1 MELKVKSIAGTLE
14 SSDIQIIV
22 EPTTDSG
29 ILIDLESVVMGQ
41 YEEDIRKVILEVAS
55 EMDVTSAKIYANDK
69 GAISAVIKSRV
80 QTALHRA
87 SQQDKYIWKKG
98 GNK

>member
-1 MELKVKSIAGTLE
+1 MELKVKAIAGTLE

-22 EPTTDSG
+22 EPTTEVG
-29 ILIDLESVVMGQ
+29 ISINLESVVMGQ
-41 YEEDIRKVILEVAS
+41 YEEEIRKVILETAS
-55 EMDVTSAKIYANDK
+55 EMNVIAAKIYANDK

-87 SQQDKYIWKKG
+87 SQQEKFSWTKG
-98 GNK
+98 GLK